1 MLKQAMTNEIK
12 HEGAQTKKLL
22 ERTPYEQFDWKPHER
37 SMKLGTLAVHIAEIP
52 KWSSRILTSTEFD
65 FTKANYKAAEVNS
78 TAELVQLSENNIQ
91 RAVEDF
97 NSLSEEDLITPWTFR
112 RGEHIIFTLPRAA
125 AMRTLA
131 MNHLLHHRGQLS
143 VYLRLLNIPIP
154 GMYGPSA
161 DEGF

>member
-1 MLKQAMTNEIK
+1 MIKQAMMNEIR
-12 HEGAQTKKLL
+12 HEGASTKKLL
-22 ERTPYEQFDWKPHER
+22 ERVPFDKFDWKPHER
-37 SMKLGTLAVHIAEIP
+37 SMLLGKLAVHIAEIP
-52 KWSSRILTSTEFD
+52 RWSSRILGATEFD
-65 FTKANYKAAEVNS
+65 FTKANYTPAEVHS
-78 TAELVQLSENNIQ
+78 TEELVQLSEANIQ
-91 RAVEDF
+91 NAMSDF
-97 NSLSEEDLITPWTFR
+97 DVAKDEDLVTPWTFR

-125 AMRTLA
+125 AIRTLA

>member
-1 MLKQAMTNEIK
+1 MKQAIMNELK
-12 HEGAQTKKLL
+12 HEGAQTKRLL
-22 ERTPYEQFDWKPHER
+22 ERAPFDQFGWKPHER
-37 SMKLGTLAVHIAEIP
+37 SMSLGRLAVHVAEIP
-52 KWSSRILTSTEFD
+52 KWSSRILTSEEFD
-65 FTKANYKAAEVNS
+65 FTKENYKSGEVFS
-78 TAELVQLSENNIQ
+78 TEELVQLSENNIQ
-91 RAVEDF
+91 QALADL
-97 NSLSEEDLITPWTFR
+97 NSIKDEDLMTPWTFR
-112 RGEHIIFTLPRAA
+112 RGEHVIFTLPRAA

>member
-1 MLKQAMTNEIK
+1 MLKHAMINEIK

-22 ERTPYEQFDWKPHER
+22 ERTPFEQFTWKPHER
-37 SMKLGTLAVHIAEIP
+37 SMQLGKLAVHIAEIP
-52 KWSSRILTSTEFD
+52 KWSSRILTSSEFD
-65 FTKANYKAAEVNS
+65 FTKANYKVAEVNS

-91 RAVEDF
+91 QAIEDF
-97 NSLSEEDLITPWTFR
+97 NSLTEEDLLTPWTFR
-112 RGEHIIFTLPRAA
+112 RGEHIMFTMPRAA
-125 AMRTLA
+125 AIRTLA